1 MMQVWSTAT
10 PLVLPIDFPSLKRL
24 DLEFVGV
31 RRDHGS
37 FTAFVFVNADEL
49 PSDAGR
55 DHETCVGSFTIFAP
69 GFCWGAEGHCD
80 WERPPVSAFDRR
92 GPHHLIPINVSM
104 EITDGIGRL
113 GNTNDLTVSVHA
125 ALRNDPEAF
134 EGVLVFDELRA
145 LAYQ

>member
-1 MMQVWSTAT
+1 MQVWRTDT
-10 PLVLPIDFPSLKRL
+10 PLALPIDFAQLKRL

-37 FTAFVFVNADEL
+37 FTALVFVNADEL
-49 PSDAGR
+49 SSDAGR
-55 DHETCVGSFTIFAP
+55 DHEACVGSFTIFAP

-80 WERPPVSAFDRR
+80 WERPPVSHFDLR

-104 EITDGIGRL
+104 EITDAIARL
-113 GNTNDLTVSVHA
+113 GNPDELTVTVHA
-125 ALRNDPEAF
+125 ALRNDPEATD
-134 EGVLVFDELRA
+134 GVLVFDELHA

>member
-1 MMQVWSTAT
+1 MQVWKTSA
-10 PLVLPIDFPSLKRL
+10 PLSLPIDFAELKRL

-31 RRDHGS
+31 RRDRGS

-49 PSDAGR
+49 PGDASR
-55 DHETCVGSFTIFAP
+55 EHETCVGSFTIFAP
-69 GFCWGAEGHCD
+69 SFCWGAEGHCD

-104 EITDGIGRL
+104 EITDAIERL
-113 GNTNDLTVSVHA
+113 GNPDELTVTVHA
-125 ALRNDPEAF
+125 AQRADPEAT
-134 EGVLVFDELRA
+134 EGVLVFDQLQA